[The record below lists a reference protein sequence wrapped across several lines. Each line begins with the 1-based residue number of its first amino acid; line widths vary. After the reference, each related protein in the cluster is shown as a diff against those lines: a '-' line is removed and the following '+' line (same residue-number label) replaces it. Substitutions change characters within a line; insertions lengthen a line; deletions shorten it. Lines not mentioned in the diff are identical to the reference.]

1 MEIPGALFSTKN
13 TVQITTYRNMIGI
26 PGNLTDVVP
35 VVYQVGQPDVQLPG
49 IANRVD
55 KSHIHCPAI
64 EHSSNNSIPLYET
77 FNLIITELS
86 LVGNN
91 FPHIVVT
98 RPYRS
103 LVQFHDLIKSFIG
116 QMRHTQNNLIT
127 PTYPTIHLPNQLRTK
142 ARYSSF

>member
-77 FNLIITELS
+77 FNLIIAELS

-98 RPYRS
+98 RPYMS

-116 QMRHTQNNLIT
+116 QMRDIQNNLMRR
-127 PTYPTIHLPNQLRTK
+127 TYQAIHFTNQILTQGR
-142 ARYSSF
+142 